1 MTSITGTAK
10 SFTNKHQ
17 SEKIGT
23 GTDTCRTTVVIY
35 HRDTL
40 GKDRKLPANIVVM
53 VYDESGKPIPAAI
66 DKSGYSTHLNVRCGK
81 ISWQLVRG
89 PYDAAGTESF
99 DKSNKSNKSN
109 IERKVT
115 DKSESFQFGR
125 SDGYVLVEANGVKN
139 KDPREQFIKPLKIS
153 VSRGQ
158 DGKSN
163 VTAIYLPPPMLL
175 NLRFKQKLSSKKR
188 KEEIN
193 KIVQQVKADGKSAT
207 LFIHG
212 FNVPIGA
219 IGRFPNPTELGENP
233 AYDSLKD
240 SRGIQAPYLY
250 YGDIIGEDVKKRI
263 DAQAKAIS
271 SNNYGELLKIKNGKI
286 NGRPVITG
294 RQVPYEKLDEVLHGT
309 GALAW
314 FPTVEYYLNLAASG
328 ATSANTKLSD
338 WKKYS
343 RIIGV
348 TWSGSVDPSR
358 TFFRAEI
365 YANEAGRKLAKD
377 ISTLLENNIQVNI
390 ITHSLGARVALAALN
405 ILGDANQPKKIKNLI
420 MLEAAVADNAITA
433 NYTREKNPV
442 AMELFP
448 FAYKAVEYIR
458 IMYSKEDG
466 VLGPDNS
473 LLDLDDGVSDV
484 SRGAYPLK
492 YGVIA
497 GKTNAFGDYYP
508 HGSAINNQRANAQSE
523 SVQAQCKSYIKNK
536 DQRFKEVCDYILKNQ
551 PSISKA
557 QIEDELKAL
566 IQNEMKMVNDDWQ
579 TELKILRPWSHFR
592 RFPEN
597 EDYVK
602 HITDILMTMVFRN
615 TWKLSS
621 KELEIRPALG
631 HVGDKFTAPVQKNPK
646 LLKEY
651 PPDNFISGL
660 KEKQFFYHD
669 QSSYFT
675 SHSAIKDLIWEEMTL
690 TDHQRKRSNPTRFS
704 RIYRETYKDQIM
716 DKYIKKFGR
725 Y

>member
-1 MTSITGTAK
+1 
-10 SFTNKHQ
+10 
-17 SEKIGT
+17 
-23 GTDTCRTTVVIY
+23 
-35 HRDTL
+35 
-40 GKDRKLPANIVVM
+40 
-53 VYDESGKPIPAAI
+53 
-66 DKSGYSTHLNVRCGK
+66 
-81 ISWQLVRG
+81 
-89 PYDAAGTESF
+89 
-99 DKSNKSNKSN
+99 
-109 IERKVT
+109 
-115 DKSESFQFGR
+115 
-125 SDGYVLVEANGVKN
+125 
-139 KDPREQFIKPLKIS
+139 
-153 VSRGQ
+153 
-158 DGKSN
+158 
-163 VTAIYLPPPMLL
+163 
-175 NLRFKQKLSSKKR
+175 
-188 KEEIN
+188 
-193 KIVQQVKADGKSAT
+193 
-207 LFIHG
+207 
-212 FNVPIGA
+212 
-219 IGRFPNPTELGENP
+219 
-233 AYDSLKD
+233 
-240 SRGIQAPYLY
+240 
-250 YGDIIGEDVKKRI
+250 
-263 DAQAKAIS
+263 
-271 SNNYGELLKIKNGKI
+271 
-286 NGRPVITG
+286 
-294 RQVPYEKLDEVLHGT
+294 
-309 GALAW
+309 
-314 FPTVEYYLNLAASG
+314 
-328 ATSANTKLSD
+328 
-338 WKKYS
+338 
-343 RIIGV
+343 
-348 TWSGSVDPSR
+348 
-358 TFFRAEI
+358 
-365 YANEAGRKLAKD
+365 
-377 ISTLLENNIQVNI
+377 
-390 ITHSLGARVALAALN
+390 
-405 ILGDANQPKKIKNLI
+405 
-420 MLEAAVADNAITA
+420 
-433 NYTREKNPV
+433 
-442 AMELFP
+442 
-448 FAYKAVEYIR
+448 
-458 IMYSKEDG
+458 MYSQEDG

-473 LLDLDDGVSDV
+473 LLDLDDGLASDI

-557 QIEDELKAL
+557 QIENELKAL

>member
-1 MTSITGTAK
+1 MASIVGIAK
-10 SFTNKHQ
+10 PFTNKHQ
-17 SEKIGT
+17 SESVGT
-23 GTDTCRTTVVIY
+23 GTNACRTTVVIY

-53 VYDESGKPIPAAI
+53 VYDESGKPIPAVI

-89 PYDAAGTESF
+89 PYDAADTESS
-99 DKSNKSNKSN
+99 DKSN

-250 YGDIIGEDVKKRI
+250 YGDIIGQRVRNVIAERRNFYEYSNRTTGGGGRDI
-263 DAQAKAIS
+263 DAQ
-271 SNNYGELLKIKNGKI
+271 LKSETQIIFNSMDTKFNGK
-286 NGRPVITG
+286 
-294 RQVPYEKLDEVLHGT
+294 D
-309 GALAW
+309 ALAW

-328 ATSANTKLSD
+328 ATSVNAKLSD
-338 WKKYS
+338 WTKYS

-377 ISTLLENNIQVNI
+377 ISILLENNIQVNI

-448 FAYKAVEYIR
+448 FAYKAAEYIR

-508 HGSAINNQRANAQSE
+508 HGSAVNNQRANAQSE

-557 QIEDELKAL
+557 QIENELKTL
-566 IQNEMKMVNDDWQ
+566 IQNEMKMVNADWQ

-631 HVGDKFTAPVQKNPK
+631 HVGDKFTAPDPKEKIDKN
-646 LLKEY
+646 LAKEY
-651 PPDNFISGL
+651 PTDNFISGL
-660 KEKQFFYHD
+660 KNKQFSYHD
-669 QSSYFT
+669 QSDYFT

-716 DKYIKKFGR
+716 DKYIKNFGR

>member
-1 MTSITGTAK
+1 MASIVGIAK
-10 SFTNKHQ
+10 PFTNKHQ
-17 SEKIGT
+17 SESVGT
-23 GTDTCRTTVVIY
+23 GTNACRTTVVIY

-53 VYDESGKPIPAAI
+53 VYDESGKPIPAVI

-89 PYDAAGTESF
+89 PYDAADTESS
-99 DKSNKSNKSN
+99 DKSN

-250 YGDIIGEDVKKRI
+250 YGDIIGQRVRNVIAERRNFYEYSNRTTGGGGRDI
-263 DAQAKAIS
+263 DAQ
-271 SNNYGELLKIKNGKI
+271 LKSETQIIFNSMDTKFNGK
-286 NGRPVITG
+286 
-294 RQVPYEKLDEVLHGT
+294 D
-309 GALAW
+309 ALAW

-328 ATSANTKLSD
+328 ATSVNAKLSD
-338 WKKYS
+338 WTKYS

-377 ISTLLENNIQVNI
+377 ISILLENNIQVNI

-448 FAYKAVEYIR
+448 FAYKAAEYIR

-536 DQRFKEVCDYILKNQ
+536 DQRFKEVCDYIVKNQ

-557 QIEDELKAL
+557 QIENELKAL

>member
-1 MTSITGTAK
+1 MASIVGIAK
-10 SFTNKHQ
+10 PFTNKHQ
-17 SEKIGT
+17 SESVGT
-23 GTDTCRTTVVIY
+23 GTNACRTTVVIY

-53 VYDESGKPIPAAI
+53 VYDESGKPIPAVI

-89 PYDAAGTESF
+89 PYDAADTESS
-99 DKSNKSNKSN
+99 DKSN

-250 YGDIIGEDVKKRI
+250 YGDIIGQRVRNVIAERRNFYEYSNRTTGGGGRDI
-263 DAQAKAIS
+263 DAQ
-271 SNNYGELLKIKNGKI
+271 LKSETQIIFNSMDTKFNGK
-286 NGRPVITG
+286 
-294 RQVPYEKLDEVLHGT
+294 D
-309 GALAW
+309 ALAW

-328 ATSANTKLSD
+328 ATSVNAKLSD
-338 WKKYS
+338 WTKYS

-377 ISTLLENNIQVNI
+377 ISILLENNIQVNI

-448 FAYKAVEYIR
+448 FAYKAAEYIR

-508 HGSAINNQRANAQSE
+508 HGSAVNNQRANAQSE

-557 QIEDELKAL
+557 QIENELKAL

-602 HITDILMTMVFRN
+602 HITDILMIMVFRN

>member
-1 MTSITGTAK
+1 MASIVGIAK
-10 SFTNKHQ
+10 PFTNKHQ
-17 SEKIGT
+17 SESVGT
-23 GTDTCRTTVVIY
+23 GTNACRTTVVIY

-53 VYDESGKPIPAAI
+53 VYDESGKPIPAVI

-99 DKSNKSNKSN
+99 DKSN

-115 DKSESFQFGR
+115 DKSKSFQFGR

-158 DGKSN
+158 DAKSN

-212 FNVPIGA
+212 FNVP

-448 FAYKAVEYIR
+448 FAYKAAEYIR

-557 QIEDELKAL
+557 QIENELKAL

-631 HVGDKFTAPVQKNPK
+631 HVGDKFTAPDPKEKIDKN
-646 LLKEY
+646 LAKEY
-651 PPDNFISGL
+651 PTDNFISGL
-660 KEKQFFYHD
+660 KNKQFSYHD
-669 QSSYFT
+669 QSDYFT

-716 DKYIKKFGR
+716 DKYIKNFGR

>member
-1 MTSITGTAK
+1 MASIVGIAK
-10 SFTNKHQ
+10 PFTNKHQ
-17 SEKIGT
+17 SESVGT
-23 GTDTCRTTVVIY
+23 GTNACRTTVVIY

-53 VYDESGKPIPAAI
+53 VYDESGKPIPAVI

-89 PYDAAGTESF
+89 PYDAADTESS
-99 DKSNKSNKSN
+99 DKSN

-250 YGDIIGEDVKKRI
+250 YGDIIGQRVRNVIAERRNFYEYSNRTTGGGGRDI
-263 DAQAKAIS
+263 DAQ
-271 SNNYGELLKIKNGKI
+271 LKSETQIIFNSMDTKFNGK
-286 NGRPVITG
+286 
-294 RQVPYEKLDEVLHGT
+294 D
-309 GALAW
+309 ALAW

-328 ATSANTKLSD
+328 ATSVNAKLSD
-338 WKKYS
+338 WTKYS

-377 ISTLLENNIQVNI
+377 ISILLENNIQVNI

-448 FAYKAVEYIR
+448 FAYKAAEYIR

-557 QIEDELKAL
+557 QIENELKAL
-566 IQNEMKMVNDDWQ
+566 IQNEIKMVNDDWQ

>member
-1 MTSITGTAK
+1 MASIVGIAK
-10 SFTNKHQ
+10 PFTNKHQ
-17 SEKIGT
+17 SESVGT
-23 GTDTCRTTVVIY
+23 GTNACRTTVVIY

-53 VYDESGKPIPAAI
+53 VYDESGKPIPAVI

-89 PYDAAGTESF
+89 PYDAADTESS
-99 DKSNKSNKSN
+99 DKSN

-250 YGDIIGEDVKKRI
+250 YGDIIGQRVRNVIAERRNFYEYSNRTTGGGGRDI
-263 DAQAKAIS
+263 DAQ
-271 SNNYGELLKIKNGKI
+271 LKSETQIIFNSMDTKFNGK
-286 NGRPVITG
+286 
-294 RQVPYEKLDEVLHGT
+294 D
-309 GALAW
+309 ALAW

-328 ATSANTKLSD
+328 ATSVNAKLSD
-338 WKKYS
+338 WTKYS

-377 ISTLLENNIQVNI
+377 ISILLENNIQVNI

-448 FAYKAVEYIR
+448 FAYKAAEYIR

-508 HGSAINNQRANAQSE
+508 HGSAVNNQRANAQSE

-557 QIEDELKAL
+557 QIENELKTL
-566 IQNEMKMVNDDWQ
+566 IQNEMKMVNADWQ

-592 RFPEN
+592 RFPED

-631 HVGDKFTAPVQKNPK
+631 HVGEIFTAPSPDQDIDKK
-646 LLKEY
+646 LSKKY
-651 PPDNFISGL
+651 PQDKFILGL
-660 KEKQFFYHD
+660 KSKQFFYHN
-669 QSSYFT
+669 QSGYFT

>member
-23 GTDTCRTTVVIY
+23 GTDACRTTVVIY

-99 DKSNKSNKSN
+99 DKSN

-193 KIVQQVKADGKSAT
+193 KIVQQVNADGKSAT

-212 FNVPIGA
+212 FNVPLGA
-219 IGRFPNPTELGENP
+219 IGRFPSPTELGENP

-250 YGDIIGEDVKKRI
+250 YGDIIGQRVRNVIAERRNFYEYSNRTTGGGGRDI
-263 DAQAKAIS
+263 DAQ
-271 SNNYGELLKIKNGKI
+271 LKSETQIIFNSMDTKFNGK
-286 NGRPVITG
+286 
-294 RQVPYEKLDEVLHGT
+294 D
-309 GALAW
+309 ALAW

-448 FAYKAVEYIR
+448 FAHKAAEYVR
-458 IMYSKEDG
+458 VMYSQEDG

-473 LLDLDDGVSDV
+473 LLDLDDGLASDI

-557 QIEDELKAL
+557 QIENELKAL

>member
-1 MTSITGTAK
+1 MASIVGIAK
-10 SFTNKHQ
+10 PFTNKHQ
-17 SEKIGT
+17 SESVGT
-23 GTDTCRTTVVIY
+23 GTNACRTTVVIY

-53 VYDESGKPIPAAI
+53 VYDESGKPIPAVI

-89 PYDAAGTESF
+89 PYDAADTESS
-99 DKSNKSNKSN
+99 DKSN

-250 YGDIIGEDVKKRI
+250 YGDIIGQRVRNVIAERRNFYEYSNRTTGGGGRDI
-263 DAQAKAIS
+263 DAQ
-271 SNNYGELLKIKNGKI
+271 LKSETQIIFNSMDTKFNGK
-286 NGRPVITG
+286 
-294 RQVPYEKLDEVLHGT
+294 D
-309 GALAW
+309 ALAW

-328 ATSANTKLSD
+328 ATSVNAKLSD
-338 WKKYS
+338 WTKYS

-377 ISTLLENNIQVNI
+377 ISILLENNIQVNI

-448 FAYKAVEYIR
+448 FAYKAAEYIR

-557 QIEDELKAL
+557 QIENELKAL

-631 HVGDKFTAPVQKNPK
+631 HVGDKFTAPDPKEKIDKN
-646 LLKEY
+646 LAKEY
-651 PPDNFISGL
+651 PTDNFISGL
-660 KEKQFFYHD
+660 KNKQFSYHD
-669 QSSYFT
+669 QSDYFT

-716 DKYIKKFGR
+716 DKYIKNFGR

>member
-23 GTDTCRTTVVIY
+23 GTDACRTTVVIY

-99 DKSNKSNKSN
+99 DKSNIK
-109 IERKVT
+109 RQLT
-115 DKSESFQFGR
+115 DKDESFQFGR

-193 KIVQQVKADGKSAT
+193 KIVQQVNADGKSAT

-212 FNVPIGA
+212 FNVPLGA

-250 YGDIIGEDVKKRI
+250 YGDIIGQRVRNVIAERRNFYEYSNRTTGGGGRDI
-263 DAQAKAIS
+263 DAQ
-271 SNNYGELLKIKNGKI
+271 LKSETQIIFNSMDTKFNGK
-286 NGRPVITG
+286 
-294 RQVPYEKLDEVLHGT
+294 D
-309 GALAW
+309 ALAW
-314 FPTVEYYLNLAASG
+314 FPSVEYYLNLAASG
-328 ATSANTKLSD
+328 ATSVNAKLSD
-338 WKKYS
+338 WTKYS

-448 FAYKAVEYIR
+448 FAHKAAEYVR
-458 IMYSKEDG
+458 VMYSQEDG

-473 LLDLDDGVSDV
+473 LLDLDDGLASDI

-557 QIEDELKAL
+557 QIENELKAL

-631 HVGDKFTAPVQKNPK
+631 HVGDKFTAPDPKEKIDKN
-646 LLKEY
+646 LAKEY
-651 PPDNFISGL
+651 PTDNFISGL
-660 KEKQFFYHD
+660 KNKQFSYHD
-669 QSSYFT
+669 QSDYFT

-716 DKYIKKFGR
+716 DKYIKNFGR

>member
-23 GTDTCRTTVVIY
+23 GTDACRTTVVIY

-99 DKSNKSNKSN
+99 DKSN

-193 KIVQQVKADGKSAT
+193 KIVQQVNADGKSAT

-212 FNVPIGA
+212 FNVPLGA
-219 IGRFPNPTELGENP
+219 IGRLPSPTELGENP

-250 YGDIIGEDVKKRI
+250 YGDIIGQRVRNVIAERRNFYEYSNRTTGGGGRDI
-263 DAQAKAIS
+263 DAQ
-271 SNNYGELLKIKNGKI
+271 LKSETQIIFNSMDTKFNGK
-286 NGRPVITG
+286 
-294 RQVPYEKLDEVLHGT
+294 D
-309 GALAW
+309 ALAW

-448 FAYKAVEYIR
+448 FAHKAAEYVR
-458 IMYSKEDG
+458 VMYSQEDG

-473 LLDLDDGVSDV
+473 LLDLDDGLASDI

-557 QIEDELKAL
+557 QIENELKAL

-631 HVGDKFTAPVQKNPK
+631 HVGDKFTAPDPKEKIDKN
-646 LLKEY
+646 LAKEY
-651 PPDNFISGL
+651 PTDNFISGL
-660 KEKQFFYHD
+660 KNKQFSYHD
-669 QSSYFT
+669 QSDYFT

-716 DKYIKKFGR
+716 DKYIKNFGR

>member
-1 MTSITGTAK
+1 M
-10 SFTNKHQ
+10 
-17 SEKIGT
+17 
-23 GTDTCRTTVVIY
+23 DTKFN
-35 HRDTL
+35 
-40 GKDRKLPANIVVM
+40 GKD
-53 VYDESGKPIPAAI
+53 
-66 DKSGYSTHLNVRCGK
+66 
-81 ISWQLVRG
+81 
-89 PYDAAGTESF
+89 
-99 DKSNKSNKSN
+99 
-109 IERKVT
+109 
-115 DKSESFQFGR
+115 
-125 SDGYVLVEANGVKN
+125 
-139 KDPREQFIKPLKIS
+139 
-153 VSRGQ
+153 
-158 DGKSN
+158 
-163 VTAIYLPPPMLL
+163 
-175 NLRFKQKLSSKKR
+175 
-188 KEEIN
+188 
-193 KIVQQVKADGKSAT
+193 
-207 LFIHG
+207 
-212 FNVPIGA
+212 
-219 IGRFPNPTELGENP
+219 
-233 AYDSLKD
+233 
-240 SRGIQAPYLY
+240 
-250 YGDIIGEDVKKRI
+250 
-263 DAQAKAIS
+263 
-271 SNNYGELLKIKNGKI
+271 
-286 NGRPVITG
+286 
-294 RQVPYEKLDEVLHGT
+294 
-309 GALAW
+309 ALAW

-328 ATSANTKLSD
+328 ATSVNAKLSD
-338 WKKYS
+338 WTKYS

-377 ISTLLENNIQVNI
+377 ISILLENNIQVNI

-448 FAYKAVEYIR
+448 FAYKAAEYIR

-508 HGSAINNQRANAQSE
+508 HGSAVNNQRANAQSE

-557 QIEDELKAL
+557 QIENELKAL

-631 HVGDKFTAPVQKNPK
+631 HVGDKFTAPDPKEKIDKN
-646 LLKEY
+646 LAKEY
-651 PPDNFISGL
+651 PTDNFISGL
-660 KEKQFFYHD
+660 KNKQFSYHD
-669 QSSYFT
+669 QSDYFT

-716 DKYIKKFGR
+716 DKYIKNFGR

>member
-1 MTSITGTAK
+1 MASIVGIAK
-10 SFTNKHQ
+10 PFTNKHQ
-17 SEKIGT
+17 SESVGT
-23 GTDTCRTTVVIY
+23 GTNACRTTVVIY

-53 VYDESGKPIPAAI
+53 VYDESGKPIPAVI

-89 PYDAAGTESF
+89 PYDAADTESS
-99 DKSNKSNKSN
+99 DKSN

-250 YGDIIGEDVKKRI
+250 YGDIIGQRVRNVIAERRNFYEYSNRTTGGGGRDI
-263 DAQAKAIS
+263 DAQ
-271 SNNYGELLKIKNGKI
+271 LKSETQIIFNSMDTKFNGK
-286 NGRPVITG
+286 
-294 RQVPYEKLDEVLHGT
+294 D
-309 GALAW
+309 ALAW

-328 ATSANTKLSD
+328 ATSVNAKLSD
-338 WKKYS
+338 WTKYS

-377 ISTLLENNIQVNI
+377 ISILLENNIQVNI

-448 FAYKAVEYIR
+448 FATRQLNIF
-458 IMYSKEDG
+458 
-466 VLGPDNS
+466 VLCIP
-473 LLDLDDGVSDV
+473 
-484 SRGAYPLK
+484 K
-492 YGVIA
+492 
-497 GKTNAFGDYYP
+497 
-508 HGSAINNQRANAQSE
+508 
-523 SVQAQCKSYIKNK
+523 
-536 DQRFKEVCDYILKNQ
+536 
-551 PSISKA
+551 
-557 QIEDELKAL
+557 
-566 IQNEMKMVNDDWQ
+566 KMVC
-579 TELKILRPWSHFR
+579 
-592 RFPEN
+592 
-597 EDYVK
+597 
-602 HITDILMTMVFRN
+602 
-615 TWKLSS
+615 
-621 KELEIRPALG
+621 
-631 HVGDKFTAPVQKNPK
+631 
-646 LLKEY
+646 
-651 PPDNFISGL
+651 
-660 KEKQFFYHD
+660 
-669 QSSYFT
+669 
-675 SHSAIKDLIWEEMTL
+675 
-690 TDHQRKRSNPTRFS
+690 
-704 RIYRETYKDQIM
+704 
-716 DKYIKKFGR
+716 
-725 Y
+725 

>member
-23 GTDTCRTTVVIY
+23 GTDACRTTVVIY

-40 GKDRKLPANIVVM
+40 GKERKLPANIVVM

-99 DKSNKSNKSN
+99 DKSNIK
-109 IERKVT
+109 RQLT
-115 DKSESFQFGR
+115 DKDESFQFGR

-193 KIVQQVKADGKSAT
+193 KIVQQVNADGKSAT

-212 FNVPIGA
+212 FNVPLGA

-250 YGDIIGEDVKKRI
+250 YGDIIGQRVRNVIAERRNFYEYSNRTTGGGGRDI
-263 DAQAKAIS
+263 DAQ
-271 SNNYGELLKIKNGKI
+271 LKSETQIIFNSMDTKFNGK
-286 NGRPVITG
+286 
-294 RQVPYEKLDEVLHGT
+294 D
-309 GALAW
+309 ALAW
-314 FPTVEYYLNLAASG
+314 FPSVEYYLNLAASG
-328 ATSANTKLSD
+328 ATSVNAKLSD
-338 WKKYS
+338 WTKYS

-448 FAYKAVEYIR
+448 FAHKAAEYVR
-458 IMYSKEDG
+458 VMYSQEDG

-473 LLDLDDGVSDV
+473 LLDLDDGLASDI

-557 QIEDELKAL
+557 QIENELKAL

-631 HVGDKFTAPVQKNPK
+631 HVGDKFTAPDPKEKIDKN
-646 LLKEY
+646 LAKEY
-651 PPDNFISGL
+651 PTDNFISGL
-660 KEKQFFYHD
+660 KNKQFSYHD
-669 QSSYFT
+669 QSDYFT

>member
-1 MTSITGTAK
+1 MASIVGIAK
-10 SFTNKHQ
+10 PFTNKHQ
-17 SEKIGT
+17 SESVGT
-23 GTDTCRTTVVIY
+23 GTNACRTTVVIY

-53 VYDESGKPIPAAI
+53 VYDESGKPIPAVI

-89 PYDAAGTESF
+89 PYDAADTESS
-99 DKSNKSNKSN
+99 DKSN

-250 YGDIIGEDVKKRI
+250 YGDIIGQRVRNVIAERRNFYEYSNRTTGGGGRDI
-263 DAQAKAIS
+263 DAQ
-271 SNNYGELLKIKNGKI
+271 LKSETQIIFNSMDTKFNGK
-286 NGRPVITG
+286 
-294 RQVPYEKLDEVLHGT
+294 D
-309 GALAW
+309 ALAW

-328 ATSANTKLSD
+328 ATSVNAKLSD
-338 WKKYS
+338 WTKYS

-377 ISTLLENNIQVNI
+377 ISILLENNIQVNI

-448 FAYKAVEYIR
+448 FAYKAAEYIR

-508 HGSAINNQRANAQSE
+508 HGSAVNNQRANAQSE

-557 QIEDELKAL
+557 QIENELKAL

-716 DKYIKKFGR
+716 DKYIKNFGR

>member
-250 YGDIIGEDVKKRI
+250 YGDIIGQRVRNVIAERRNFYEYSNRTTGGGGRDI
-263 DAQAKAIS
+263 DAQ
-271 SNNYGELLKIKNGKI
+271 LKSETQIIFNSMDTKFNGK
-286 NGRPVITG
+286 
-294 RQVPYEKLDEVLHGT
+294 D
-309 GALAW
+309 ALAW

-328 ATSANTKLSD
+328 ATSVNAKLSD
-338 WKKYS
+338 WTKYS

-377 ISTLLENNIQVNI
+377 ISILLENNIQVNI

-448 FAYKAVEYIR
+448 FAYKAAEYIR

-508 HGSAINNQRANAQSE
+508 HGSAVNNQRANAQSE

-557 QIEDELKAL
+557 QIENELKTL
-566 IQNEMKMVNDDWQ
+566 IQNEMKMVNADWQ

-592 RFPEN
+592 RFPED

>member
-1 MTSITGTAK
+1 MASIVGIAK
-10 SFTNKHQ
+10 PFTNKHQ
-17 SEKIGT
+17 SESVGT
-23 GTDTCRTTVVIY
+23 GTNACRTTVVIY

-53 VYDESGKPIPAAI
+53 VYDESGKPIPAVI
-66 DKSGYSTHLNVRCGK
+66 DKSGYSTHLNVRCGN

-89 PYDAAGTESF
+89 PYDAADTESS
-99 DKSNKSNKSN
+99 DKSN

-250 YGDIIGEDVKKRI
+250 YGDIIGQRVRNVIAERRNFYEYSNRTTGGGGRDI
-263 DAQAKAIS
+263 DAQ
-271 SNNYGELLKIKNGKI
+271 LKSETQIIFNSMDTKFNGK
-286 NGRPVITG
+286 
-294 RQVPYEKLDEVLHGT
+294 D
-309 GALAW
+309 ALAW

-328 ATSANTKLSD
+328 ATSVNAKLSD
-338 WKKYS
+338 WTKYS

-377 ISTLLENNIQVNI
+377 ISILLENNIQVNI

-448 FAYKAVEYIR
+448 FAYKAAEYIR

-508 HGSAINNQRANAQSE
+508 HGSAVNNQRANAQSE

-557 QIEDELKAL
+557 QIENELKTL
-566 IQNEMKMVNDDWQ
+566 IQNEMKMVNADWQ

-592 RFPEN
+592 RFPED

>member
-1 MTSITGTAK
+1 MASIVGIAK
-10 SFTNKHQ
+10 PFTNKHQ
-17 SEKIGT
+17 SESVGT
-23 GTDTCRTTVVIY
+23 GTNACRTTVVIY

-53 VYDESGKPIPAAI
+53 VYDESGKPIPAVI

-89 PYDAAGTESF
+89 PYDAADTESS
-99 DKSNKSNKSN
+99 DKSN

-250 YGDIIGEDVKKRI
+250 YGDIIGQRVRNVIAERRNFYEYSNRTTGGGGRDI
-263 DAQAKAIS
+263 DAQ
-271 SNNYGELLKIKNGKI
+271 LKSETQIIFNSMDTKFNGK
-286 NGRPVITG
+286 
-294 RQVPYEKLDEVLHGT
+294 D
-309 GALAW
+309 ALAW

-328 ATSANTKLSD
+328 ATSVNAKLSD
-338 WKKYS
+338 WTKYS

-377 ISTLLENNIQVNI
+377 ISILLENNIQVNI

-448 FAYKAVEYIR
+448 FAYKAAEYIR

>member
-1 MTSITGTAK
+1 MASIVGIAK
-10 SFTNKHQ
+10 PFTNKHQ
-17 SEKIGT
+17 SESVGT
-23 GTDTCRTTVVIY
+23 GTNACRTTVVIY

-53 VYDESGKPIPAAI
+53 VYDESGKPIPAVI

-89 PYDAAGTESF
+89 PYDAADTESS
-99 DKSNKSNKSN
+99 DKSN

-250 YGDIIGEDVKKRI
+250 YGDIIGQRVRNVIAERRNFYEYSNRTTGGGGRDI
-263 DAQAKAIS
+263 DAQ
-271 SNNYGELLKIKNGKI
+271 LKSETQIIFNSMDTKFNGK
-286 NGRPVITG
+286 
-294 RQVPYEKLDEVLHGT
+294 D
-309 GALAW
+309 ALAW

-328 ATSANTKLSD
+328 ATSVNAKLSD
-338 WKKYS
+338 WTKYS

-377 ISTLLENNIQVNI
+377 ISILLENNIQVNI

-448 FAYKAVEYIR
+448 FAYKAAEYIR

-557 QIEDELKAL
+557 QIENELKAL

-615 TWKLSS
+615 PWKLSS

>member
-1 MTSITGTAK
+1 MASIVGIAK
-10 SFTNKHQ
+10 PFTNKHQ
-17 SEKIGT
+17 SESVGT
-23 GTDTCRTTVVIY
+23 GTNACRTTVVIY

-53 VYDESGKPIPAAI
+53 VYDESGKPIPAVI

-89 PYDAAGTESF
+89 PYDAADTESS
-99 DKSNKSNKSN
+99 DKSN

-250 YGDIIGEDVKKRI
+250 YGDIIGQRVRNVIAERRNFYEYSNRTTGGGGRDI
-263 DAQAKAIS
+263 DAQ
-271 SNNYGELLKIKNGKI
+271 LKSETQIIFNSMDTKFNGK
-286 NGRPVITG
+286 
-294 RQVPYEKLDEVLHGT
+294 D
-309 GALAW
+309 ALAW

-328 ATSANTKLSD
+328 ATSVNAKLSD
-338 WKKYS
+338 WTKYS

-365 YANEAGRKLAKD
+365 YANEAGRKLSKD
-377 ISTLLENNIQVNI
+377 ISILLENNIQVNI

-448 FAYKAVEYIR
+448 FAYKAAEYIR

-508 HGSAINNQRANAQSE
+508 HGSAVNNQRANAQSE

-557 QIEDELKAL
+557 QIENELKTL
-566 IQNEMKMVNDDWQ
+566 IQNEMKMVNADWQ

-592 RFPEN
+592 RFPED

>member
-23 GTDTCRTTVVIY
+23 GTDACRTTVVIY

-40 GKDRKLPANIVVM
+40 GKERKLPANIVVM

-99 DKSNKSNKSN
+99 DKSNIK
-109 IERKVT
+109 RQLT
-115 DKSESFQFGR
+115 DKDESFQFGR

-193 KIVQQVKADGKSAT
+193 KIVQQVNADGKSAT

-212 FNVPIGA
+212 FNVPLGA

-250 YGDIIGEDVKKRI
+250 YGDIIGQRVRNVIAERRNFYEYSNRTTGGGGRDI
-263 DAQAKAIS
+263 DAQ
-271 SNNYGELLKIKNGKI
+271 LKSETQIIFNSMDTKFNGK
-286 NGRPVITG
+286 
-294 RQVPYEKLDEVLHGT
+294 D
-309 GALAW
+309 ALAW
-314 FPTVEYYLNLAASG
+314 FPSVEYYLNLAASG
-328 ATSANTKLSD
+328 ATSVNAKLSD
-338 WKKYS
+338 WTKYS

-448 FAYKAVEYIR
+448 FAHKAAEYVR
-458 IMYSKEDG
+458 VMYSQEDG

-473 LLDLDDGVSDV
+473 LLDLDDGLASDI

-557 QIEDELKAL
+557 QIENELKAL

-631 HVGDKFTAPVQKNPK
+631 HVGDKFTAPDPKEKIDKN
-646 LLKEY
+646 LAKEY
-651 PPDNFISGL
+651 PTDNFISRL
-660 KEKQFFYHD
+660 KNKQFSYHD
-669 QSSYFT
+669 QSDYFT

-716 DKYIKKFGR
+716 DKYIKNFGR

>member
-1 MTSITGTAK
+1 MASIVGIAK
-10 SFTNKHQ
+10 PFTNKHQ
-17 SEKIGT
+17 SESVGT
-23 GTDTCRTTVVIY
+23 GTNACRTTVVIY

-53 VYDESGKPIPAAI
+53 VYDESGKPIPAVI

-89 PYDAAGTESF
+89 PYDAADTESF
-99 DKSNKSNKSN
+99 DKSN

-193 KIVQQVKADGKSAT
+193 KIVQQVNADGKSAT

-212 FNVPIGA
+212 FNVPLGA
-219 IGRFPNPTELGENP
+219 IGRFPSPTELGENP

-250 YGDIIGEDVKKRI
+250 YGDIIGQRVRNVIAERRNFYEYSNRTTGGGGRDI
-263 DAQAKAIS
+263 DAQ
-271 SNNYGELLKIKNGKI
+271 LKSETQIIFNSMDTKFNGK
-286 NGRPVITG
+286 
-294 RQVPYEKLDEVLHGT
+294 D
-309 GALAW
+309 ALAW

-328 ATSANTKLSD
+328 ATSVNAKLSD
-338 WKKYS
+338 WTKYS

-377 ISTLLENNIQVNI
+377 ISILLENNIQVNI

-448 FAYKAVEYIR
+448 FAYKAAEYIR

-508 HGSAINNQRANAQSE
+508 HGSAVNNQRANAQSE

-557 QIEDELKAL
+557 QIENELKAL

-631 HVGDKFTAPVQKNPK
+631 HVGDKFTAPDPKEKIDKN
-646 LLKEY
+646 LAKEY
-651 PPDNFISGL
+651 PTDNFISGL
-660 KEKQFFYHD
+660 KNKQFSYHD
-669 QSSYFT
+669 QSDYFT

-716 DKYIKKFGR
+716 DKYIKNFGR

>member
-1 MTSITGTAK
+1 MASIVGIAK
-10 SFTNKHQ
+10 PFTNKHQ
-17 SEKIGT
+17 SESVGT
-23 GTDTCRTTVVIY
+23 GTNACRTTVVIY

-53 VYDESGKPIPAAI
+53 VYDESGKPIPAVI

-89 PYDAAGTESF
+89 PYDAADTESS
-99 DKSNKSNKSN
+99 DKSN

-250 YGDIIGEDVKKRI
+250 YGDIIGQRVRNVIAERRNFYEYSNRTTGGGGRDI
-263 DAQAKAIS
+263 DAQ
-271 SNNYGELLKIKNGKI
+271 LKSETQIIFNSMDTKFNGK
-286 NGRPVITG
+286 
-294 RQVPYEKLDEVLHGT
+294 D
-309 GALAW
+309 ALAW

-328 ATSANTKLSD
+328 ATSVNAKLSD
-338 WKKYS
+338 WTKYS

-377 ISTLLENNIQVNI
+377 ISILLENNIQVNI

-448 FAYKAVEYIR
+448 FAYKAAEYIR

-508 HGSAINNQRANAQSE
+508 HGSAVNNQRANAQSE

-557 QIEDELKAL
+557 QIENELKAL

>member
-1 MTSITGTAK
+1 MASIVGIAK
-10 SFTNKHQ
+10 PFTNKHQ
-17 SEKIGT
+17 SESVGT
-23 GTDTCRTTVVIY
+23 GTNACRTTVVIY

-53 VYDESGKPIPAAI
+53 VYDESGKPIPAVI

-89 PYDAAGTESF
+89 PYDAADTESS
-99 DKSNKSNKSN
+99 DKSN

-250 YGDIIGEDVKKRI
+250 YGDIIGQRVRNVIAERRNFYEYSNRTTGGGGRDI
-263 DAQAKAIS
+263 DAQ
-271 SNNYGELLKIKNGKI
+271 LKSETQIIFNSMDTKFNGK
-286 NGRPVITG
+286 
-294 RQVPYEKLDEVLHGT
+294 D
-309 GALAW
+309 ALAW

-328 ATSANTKLSD
+328 ATSVNAKLRD
-338 WKKYS
+338 WTKYS

-377 ISTLLENNIQVNI
+377 ISILLENNIQVNI

-448 FAYKAVEYIR
+448 FAYKAAEYIR

-557 QIEDELKAL
+557 QIENELKAL

>member
-1 MTSITGTAK
+1 MASIVGIAK
-10 SFTNKHQ
+10 PFTNKHQ
-17 SEKIGT
+17 SESVGT
-23 GTDTCRTTVVIY
+23 GTNACRTTVVIY

-53 VYDESGKPIPAAI
+53 VYDESGKPIPAVI

-89 PYDAAGTESF
+89 PYDAADTESS
-99 DKSNKSNKSN
+99 DKSN

-193 KIVQQVKADGKSAT
+193 KIVQQVNADGKSAT

-212 FNVPIGA
+212 FNVPLGA
-219 IGRFPNPTELGENP
+219 IGRFPSPTELGENP

-250 YGDIIGEDVKKRI
+250 YGDIIGQRVRNVIAERRNFYEYSNRTTGGGGRDI
-263 DAQAKAIS
+263 DAQ
-271 SNNYGELLKIKNGKI
+271 LKSETQIIFNSMDTKFNGK
-286 NGRPVITG
+286 
-294 RQVPYEKLDEVLHGT
+294 D
-309 GALAW
+309 ALAW

-328 ATSANTKLSD
+328 ATSVNAKLSD
-338 WKKYS
+338 WTKYS

-377 ISTLLENNIQVNI
+377 ISILLENNIQVNI

-448 FAYKAVEYIR
+448 FAYKAAEYIR

-508 HGSAINNQRANAQSE
+508 HGSAVNNQRANAQSE

-557 QIEDELKAL
+557 QIENELKAL

-631 HVGDKFTAPVQKNPK
+631 HVGDKFTAPDPKEKIDKN
-646 LLKEY
+646 LAKEY
-651 PPDNFISGL
+651 PTDNFISGL
-660 KEKQFFYHD
+660 KNKQFSYHD
-669 QSSYFT
+669 QSDYFT
-675 SHSAIKDLIWEEMTL
+675 SHSAIKDLIWEEITL

-716 DKYIKKFGR
+716 DKYIKNFGR

>member
-23 GTDTCRTTVVIY
+23 GTDACRTTVVIY

-40 GKDRKLPANIVVM
+40 GKERKLPANIVVM
-53 VYDESGKPIPAAI
+53 VYDESGKPIPAVI

-89 PYDAAGTESF
+89 PYDAADTESS
-99 DKSNKSNKSN
+99 DKSN

-193 KIVQQVKADGKSAT
+193 KIVQQVNADGKSAT

-250 YGDIIGEDVKKRI
+250 YGDIIGQRVRNVIAERRNFYEYSNRTTGGGGRDI
-263 DAQAKAIS
+263 DAQ
-271 SNNYGELLKIKNGKI
+271 LKSETQIIFNSMDTKFNGK
-286 NGRPVITG
+286 
-294 RQVPYEKLDEVLHGT
+294 D
-309 GALAW
+309 ALAW

-328 ATSANTKLSD
+328 ATSVNAKLSD
-338 WKKYS
+338 WTKYS

-377 ISTLLENNIQVNI
+377 ISILLENNIQVNI

-448 FAYKAVEYIR
+448 FAYKAAEYIR

-508 HGSAINNQRANAQSE
+508 HGSAVNNQRANAQSE

-557 QIEDELKAL
+557 QIENELKTL

-631 HVGDKFTAPVQKNPK
+631 HVGDKFTAPDPKEKIDKN
-646 LLKEY
+646 LAKEY
-651 PPDNFISGL
+651 PTDNFISGL
-660 KEKQFFYHD
+660 KNKQFSYHD
-669 QSSYFT
+669 QSDYFT

-716 DKYIKKFGR
+716 DKYIKNFGR

>member
-23 GTDTCRTTVVIY
+23 GTDACRTTVVIY

-99 DKSNKSNKSN
+99 DKSN

-193 KIVQQVKADGKSAT
+193 KIVQQVNADGKSAT

-212 FNVPIGA
+212 FNVPLGA
-219 IGRFPNPTELGENP
+219 IGRFPSPTELGENP

-250 YGDIIGEDVKKRI
+250 YGDIIGQRVRNVIAERRNFYEYSNRTTGGGGRDI
-263 DAQAKAIS
+263 DAQ
-271 SNNYGELLKIKNGKI
+271 LKSETQIIFNSMDTKFNGK
-286 NGRPVITG
+286 
-294 RQVPYEKLDEVLHGT
+294 D
-309 GALAW
+309 ALAW

-328 ATSANTKLSD
+328 ATSVNAKLSD
-338 WKKYS
+338 WTKYS

-377 ISTLLENNIQVNI
+377 ISILLENNIQVNI

-448 FAYKAVEYIR
+448 FAYKAAEYIR

-557 QIEDELKAL
+557 QIENELKAL

-631 HVGDKFTAPVQKNPK
+631 HVGDKFTAPDPKEKIDKN
-646 LLKEY
+646 LAKEY
-651 PPDNFISGL
+651 PTDNFISGL
-660 KEKQFFYHD
+660 KNKQFSYHD
-669 QSSYFT
+669 QSDYFT

-716 DKYIKKFGR
+716 DKYIKNFGR

>member
-1 MTSITGTAK
+1 MASIVGIAK
-10 SFTNKHQ
+10 PFTNKHQ
-17 SEKIGT
+17 SESVGT
-23 GTDTCRTTVVIY
+23 GTNACRTTVVIY

-53 VYDESGKPIPAAI
+53 VYDESGKPIPAVI

-89 PYDAAGTESF
+89 PYDAADTESS
-99 DKSNKSNKSN
+99 DKSN

-250 YGDIIGEDVKKRI
+250 YGDIIGQRVRNVIAERRNFYEYSNRTTGGGGRDI
-263 DAQAKAIS
+263 DAQ
-271 SNNYGELLKIKNGKI
+271 LKSETQIIFNSMDTKFNGK
-286 NGRPVITG
+286 
-294 RQVPYEKLDEVLHGT
+294 D
-309 GALAW
+309 ALAW

-328 ATSANTKLSD
+328 ATSVNAKLSD
-338 WKKYS
+338 WTKYS

-377 ISTLLENNIQVNI
+377 ISILLENNIQVNI

-448 FAYKAVEYIR
+448 FAYKAAEYIR

-557 QIEDELKAL
+557 QIENELKTL
-566 IQNEMKMVNDDWQ
+566 IQNEMKMVNADWQ

-592 RFPEN
+592 RFPED

>member
-23 GTDTCRTTVVIY
+23 GTDACRTTVVIY

-40 GKDRKLPANIVVM
+40 GKERKLPANIVVM

-89 PYDAAGTESF
+89 PYDAVGTESF
-99 DKSNKSNKSN
+99 DKSNIK
-109 IERKVT
+109 RQLT
-115 DKSESFQFGR
+115 DKDESFQFGR

-219 IGRFPNPTELGENP
+219 IGRFPSPTELGENP

-250 YGDIIGEDVKKRI
+250 YGDIIGQRVRNVIAERRNFYEYSNRTTGGGGRDI
-263 DAQAKAIS
+263 DAQ
-271 SNNYGELLKIKNGKI
+271 LKSETQIIFNSMDTKFNGK
-286 NGRPVITG
+286 
-294 RQVPYEKLDEVLHGT
+294 D
-309 GALAW
+309 ALAW

-448 FAYKAVEYIR
+448 FAHKAAEYVR
-458 IMYSKEDG
+458 VMYSQEDG

-473 LLDLDDGVSDV
+473 LLDLDDGLASDI

-557 QIEDELKAL
+557 QIENELKAL

>member
-23 GTDTCRTTVVIY
+23 GTDACRTTVVIY

-40 GKDRKLPANIVVM
+40 GKERKLPANIVVM

-89 PYDAAGTESF
+89 PYDAADTESS
-99 DKSNKSNKSN
+99 DKSN

-212 FNVPIGA
+212 FNVPLGA

-250 YGDIIGEDVKKRI
+250 YGDIIGQRVRNVIAERRNFYEYSNRTTGGGGRDI
-263 DAQAKAIS
+263 DAQ
-271 SNNYGELLKIKNGKI
+271 LKSETQIIFNSMDTKFNGK
-286 NGRPVITG
+286 
-294 RQVPYEKLDEVLHGT
+294 D
-309 GALAW
+309 ALAW
-314 FPTVEYYLNLAASG
+314 FPSVEYYLNLAASG
-328 ATSANTKLSD
+328 ATSVNAKLSD
-338 WKKYS
+338 WTKYS

-448 FAYKAVEYIR
+448 FAHKAAEYVR
-458 IMYSKEDG
+458 VMYSQEDG

-473 LLDLDDGVSDV
+473 LLDLDDGLASDI

-557 QIEDELKAL
+557 QIENELKAL

-631 HVGDKFTAPVQKNPK
+631 HVGDKFTAPDPKEKIDKN
-646 LLKEY
+646 LAKEY
-651 PPDNFISGL
+651 PTDNFISGL
-660 KEKQFFYHD
+660 KNKQFSYHD
-669 QSSYFT
+669 QSDYFT

-716 DKYIKKFGR
+716 DKYIKNFGR

>member
-1 MTSITGTAK
+1 MASIVGIAK
-10 SFTNKHQ
+10 PFTNKHQ
-17 SEKIGT
+17 SESVGT
-23 GTDTCRTTVVIY
+23 GTNACRTTVVIY

-53 VYDESGKPIPAAI
+53 VYDESGKPIPAVI

-89 PYDAAGTESF
+89 PYDAADTESS
-99 DKSNKSNKSN
+99 DKSN

-219 IGRFPNPTELGENP
+219 IGRFPSPTELGENP

-250 YGDIIGEDVKKRI
+250 YGDIIGQRVRNVIAERRNFYEYSNRTTGGGGRDI
-263 DAQAKAIS
+263 DAQ
-271 SNNYGELLKIKNGKI
+271 LKSETQIIFNSMDTKFNGK
-286 NGRPVITG
+286 
-294 RQVPYEKLDEVLHGT
+294 D
-309 GALAW
+309 ALAW

-328 ATSANTKLSD
+328 ATSVNAKLSD
-338 WKKYS
+338 WTKYS

-377 ISTLLENNIQVNI
+377 ISILLENNIQVNI

-448 FAYKAVEYIR
+448 FAYKAAEYIR

-508 HGSAINNQRANAQSE
+508 HGSAVNNQRANAQSE

-557 QIEDELKAL
+557 QIENELKAL

-631 HVGDKFTAPVQKNPK
+631 HVGDKFTAPDPKEKIDKN
-646 LLKEY
+646 LAKEY
-651 PPDNFISGL
+651 PTDNFISGL
-660 KEKQFFYHD
+660 KNKQFSYHD
-669 QSSYFT
+669 QSDYFT

-716 DKYIKKFGR
+716 DKYIKNFGR

>member
-1 MTSITGTAK
+1 MASIVGIAK
-10 SFTNKHQ
+10 PFTNKHQ
-17 SEKIGT
+17 SESVGT
-23 GTDTCRTTVVIY
+23 GTNACRTTVVIY

-53 VYDESGKPIPAAI
+53 VYDESGKPIPAVI

-89 PYDAAGTESF
+89 PYDAADTESS
-99 DKSNKSNKSN
+99 DKSN

-250 YGDIIGEDVKKRI
+250 YGDIIGQRVRNVIAERRNFYEYSNRTTGGGGRDI
-263 DAQAKAIS
+263 DAQ
-271 SNNYGELLKIKNGKI
+271 LKSETQIIFNSMDTKFNGK
-286 NGRPVITG
+286 
-294 RQVPYEKLDEVLHGT
+294 D
-309 GALAW
+309 ALAW

-328 ATSANTKLSD
+328 ATSVNAKLSD
-338 WKKYS
+338 WTKYS

-377 ISTLLENNIQVNI
+377 ISILLENNIQVNI

-448 FAYKAVEYIR
+448 FAYKAAEYIR

-557 QIEDELKAL
+557 QIENELKAL

-592 RFPEN
+592 RFPED

>member
-1 MTSITGTAK
+1 MASIVGIAK
-10 SFTNKHQ
+10 PFTNKHQ
-17 SEKIGT
+17 SESVGT
-23 GTDTCRTTVVIY
+23 GTNACRTTVVIY

-89 PYDAAGTESF
+89 PYDAADTESS
-99 DKSNKSNKSN
+99 DKSN

-250 YGDIIGEDVKKRI
+250 YGDIIGQRVRNVIAERRNFYEYSNRTTGGGGRDI
-263 DAQAKAIS
+263 DAQ
-271 SNNYGELLKIKNGKI
+271 LKSETQIIFNSMDTKFNGK
-286 NGRPVITG
+286 
-294 RQVPYEKLDEVLHGT
+294 D
-309 GALAW
+309 ALAW

-328 ATSANTKLSD
+328 ATSVNAKLSD
-338 WKKYS
+338 WTKYS

-377 ISTLLENNIQVNI
+377 ISILLENNIQVNI

-448 FAYKAVEYIR
+448 FAYKAAEYIR

-557 QIEDELKAL
+557 QIENELKAL

-631 HVGDKFTAPVQKNPK
+631 HVGDKFTAPDPKEKIDKN
-646 LLKEY
+646 LAKEY
-651 PPDNFISGL
+651 PTDNFISGL
-660 KEKQFFYHD
+660 KNKQFSYHD
-669 QSSYFT
+669 QSDYFT

>member
-1 MTSITGTAK
+1 MASIVGIAK
-10 SFTNKHQ
+10 PFTNKHQ
-17 SEKIGT
+17 SESVGT
-23 GTDTCRTTVVIY
+23 GTNACRTTVVIY

-89 PYDAAGTESF
+89 PYDAADTESS
-99 DKSNKSNKSN
+99 DKSN

-250 YGDIIGEDVKKRI
+250 YGDIIGQRVRNVIAERRNFYEYSNRTTGGGGRDI
-263 DAQAKAIS
+263 DAQ
-271 SNNYGELLKIKNGKI
+271 LKSETQIIFNSMDTKFNGK
-286 NGRPVITG
+286 
-294 RQVPYEKLDEVLHGT
+294 D
-309 GALAW
+309 ALAW

-328 ATSANTKLSD
+328 ATSVNAKLSD
-338 WKKYS
+338 WTKYS

-377 ISTLLENNIQVNI
+377 ISILLENNIQVNI

-448 FAYKAVEYIR
+448 FAYKAAEYIR

-557 QIEDELKAL
+557 QIENELKAL

-592 RFPEN
+592 RFPED

-631 HVGDKFTAPVQKNPK
+631 HVGEIFTAPSPDQDIDKK
-646 LLKEY
+646 LSKKY
-651 PPDNFISGL
+651 PQDKFILGL
-660 KEKQFFYHD
+660 KSKQFFYHN
-669 QSSYFT
+669 QSGYFT

>member
-1 MTSITGTAK
+1 MASIVGIAK
-10 SFTNKHQ
+10 PFTNKHQ
-17 SEKIGT
+17 SESVGT
-23 GTDTCRTTVVIY
+23 GTNACRTTVVIY

-53 VYDESGKPIPAAI
+53 VYDESGKPIPAVI

-89 PYDAAGTESF
+89 PYDAADTESS
-99 DKSNKSNKSN
+99 DKSN

-250 YGDIIGEDVKKRI
+250 YGDIIGQRVRNVIAERRNFYEYSNRTTGGGGRDI
-263 DAQAKAIS
+263 DAQ
-271 SNNYGELLKIKNGKI
+271 LKSETQIIFNSMDTKFNGK
-286 NGRPVITG
+286 
-294 RQVPYEKLDEVLHGT
+294 D
-309 GALAW
+309 ALAW

-328 ATSANTKLSD
+328 ATSVNAKLSD
-338 WKKYS
+338 WTKYS

-377 ISTLLENNIQVNI
+377 ISILLENNIQVNI

-448 FAYKAVEYIR
+448 FAYKAAEYIR

-508 HGSAINNQRANAQSE
+508 HGSAVNNQRANAQSE

-557 QIEDELKAL
+557 QIENELKTL
-566 IQNEMKMVNDDWQ
+566 IQNEMKMVNADWQ

>member
-23 GTDTCRTTVVIY
+23 GTDACRTTVVIY

-99 DKSNKSNKSN
+99 DKSN

-193 KIVQQVKADGKSAT
+193 KIVQQVNADGKSAT

-212 FNVPIGA
+212 FNVPLGA
-219 IGRFPNPTELGENP
+219 IGRFPSPTELGENP

-250 YGDIIGEDVKKRI
+250 YGDIIGQRVRNVIAERRNFYEYSNRTTGGGGRDI
-263 DAQAKAIS
+263 DAQLNSETQIIFNSMDTKF
-271 SNNYGELLKIKNGKI
+271 NGK
-286 NGRPVITG
+286 
-294 RQVPYEKLDEVLHGT
+294 D
-309 GALAW
+309 ALAW

-448 FAYKAVEYIR
+448 FAHKAAEYVR
-458 IMYSKEDG
+458 VMYSQEDG

-473 LLDLDDGVSDV
+473 LLDLDDGLASDI

-557 QIEDELKAL
+557 QIENELKAL

-631 HVGDKFTAPVQKNPK
+631 HVGDKFTAPDPKEKIDKN
-646 LLKEY
+646 LAKEY
-651 PPDNFISGL
+651 PTDNFISGL
-660 KEKQFFYHD
+660 KNKQFSYHD
-669 QSSYFT
+669 QSDYFT

-716 DKYIKKFGR
+716 DKYIKNFGR

>member
-1 MTSITGTAK
+1 MTSITGTTK

-23 GTDTCRTTVVIY
+23 GTDACRTTVVIY

-53 VYDESGKPIPAAI
+53 VFDESGKQIPAAI

-99 DKSNKSNKSN
+99 DKSN

-153 VSRGQ
+153 VSRGE

-240 SRGIQAPYLY
+240 SRGIQTPYLY
-250 YGDIIGEDVKKRI
+250 YGDIIGQRVRNVIAEHRNFYEYSNRTTGGGGRDI
-263 DAQAKAIS
+263 DAQ
-271 SNNYGELLKIKNGKI
+271 LKFETQIIFNSMDTKFNGK
-286 NGRPVITG
+286 
-294 RQVPYEKLDEVLHGT
+294 D
-309 GALAW
+309 ALAW

-328 ATSANTKLSD
+328 ATSANSKLSD
-338 WKKYS
+338 WTKYS

-377 ISTLLENNIQVNI
+377 ISILLENNIQVNI

-448 FAYKAVEYIR
+448 FAYKAAEYIR

-508 HGSAINNQRANAQSE
+508 HGSAVNNQRANAQSE

-557 QIEDELKAL
+557 QIENELKTL
-566 IQNEMKMVNDDWQ
+566 IQNEMKMVNADWQ

-592 RFPEN
+592 RFPED

-631 HVGDKFTAPVQKNPK
+631 HVGEIFTAPSPDQDIDKK
-646 LLKEY
+646 LSKKY
-651 PPDNFISGL
+651 PQDKFILGL
-660 KEKQFFYHD
+660 KSKQFFYHN
-669 QSSYFT
+669 QSGYFT

>member
-1 MTSITGTAK
+1 
-10 SFTNKHQ
+10 
-17 SEKIGT
+17 
-23 GTDTCRTTVVIY
+23 
-35 HRDTL
+35 
-40 GKDRKLPANIVVM
+40 M

-99 DKSNKSNKSN
+99 DKSN

-193 KIVQQVKADGKSAT
+193 KIVQQVNADGKSAT

-212 FNVPIGA
+212 FNVPLGA
-219 IGRFPNPTELGENP
+219 IGRFPSPTELGENP

-250 YGDIIGEDVKKRI
+250 YGDIIGQRVRNVIAERRNFYEYSNRTTGGGGRDI
-263 DAQAKAIS
+263 DAQ
-271 SNNYGELLKIKNGKI
+271 LKSETQIIFNSMDTKFNGK
-286 NGRPVITG
+286 
-294 RQVPYEKLDEVLHGT
+294 D
-309 GALAW
+309 ALAW

-448 FAYKAVEYIR
+448 FAHKAAEYVR
-458 IMYSKEDG
+458 VMYSQEDG

-473 LLDLDDGVSDV
+473 LLDLDDGLASDI

-557 QIEDELKAL
+557 QIENELKAL

-631 HVGDKFTAPVQKNPK
+631 HVGDKFTAPDPKEKIDKN
-646 LLKEY
+646 LAKEY
-651 PPDNFISGL
+651 PTDNFISGL
-660 KEKQFFYHD
+660 KNKQFSYHD
-669 QSSYFT
+669 QSDYFT

-716 DKYIKKFGR
+716 DKYIKNFGR

>member
-23 GTDTCRTTVVIY
+23 GTDACRTTVVIY

-89 PYDAAGTESF
+89 PYDAADTESS
-99 DKSNKSNKSN
+99 DKSN

-250 YGDIIGEDVKKRI
+250 YGDIIGQRVRNVIAERRNFYEYSNRTTGGGGRDI
-263 DAQAKAIS
+263 DAQ
-271 SNNYGELLKIKNGKI
+271 LKSETQIIFNSMDTKFNGK
-286 NGRPVITG
+286 
-294 RQVPYEKLDEVLHGT
+294 D
-309 GALAW
+309 ALAW

-328 ATSANTKLSD
+328 ATSVNAKLSD
-338 WKKYS
+338 WTKYS

-377 ISTLLENNIQVNI
+377 ISILLENNIQVNI

-448 FAYKAVEYIR
+448 FAYKAAEYIR

-508 HGSAINNQRANAQSE
+508 HGSAVNNQRANAQSE

-557 QIEDELKAL
+557 QIENELKAL

-716 DKYIKKFGR
+716 DKYIKNFGR